1 MSESENNPFLDAYS
15 PFGLVISSDSSFDKY
30 NVTYSFLNTSSELPA
45 WSAVL
50 STQAGGISNISKSS
64 WSTNGKFVHKLDDQS
79 STLWG
84 WGDSITRYRNSY
96 TYNFSP
102 PWAPV
107 QPGRWPPVYQIH
119 WFSNPV
125 YINHIT
131 AQSGQN
137 SDRIVLPI
145 PSSNDG
151 MYSSID
157 QSPDVSFL
165 TKIEKDGRVRLGTLL
180 DYDEYQE
187 HHLTIQEVFP
197 VEPARVPG
205 CGRNH

>member
-1 MSESENNPFLDAYS
+1 M
-15 PFGLVISSDSSFDKY
+15 
-30 NVTYSFLNTSSELPA
+30 
-45 WSAVL
+45 
-50 STQAGGISNISKSS
+50 
-64 WSTNGKFVHKLDDQS
+64 
-79 STLWG
+79 
-84 WGDSITRYRNSY
+84 
-96 TYNFSP
+96 
-102 PWAPV
+102 
-107 QPGRWPPVYQIH
+107 YQIH

-197 VEPARVPG
+197 VEIRQG
-205 CGRNH
+205 CLDCGRNH